1 VSVSQHSAYQV
12 SAASGVRFD
21 GTHPKIVYHKDGIG
35 SHDFR
40 FANTNDEPAENATGN
55 WFYPRLVGWNGY
67 PAGLKD
73 KLLAADFGSATLK
86 IRDSDFNYALSI
98 AEPSGISFDPN
109 A

>member
-1 VSVSQHSAYQV
+1 M
-12 SAASGVRFD
+12 RFD

-86 IRDSDFNYALSI
+86 IRDVDFNYALSI
-98 AEPSGISFDPN
+98 AKPSGISFDPN